1 MGNPSAC
8 SGSQCMKNGVIKQKE
23 NACHVLSLI
32 LILLGPQQPTACI
45 SLNICLNCC
54 LFSCAS
60 STCTKHL
67 LPATRKPNLT
77 MEL

>member
-8 SGSQCMKNGVIKQKE
+8 SRSQCMKNGVIKQKE

-45 SLNICLNCC
+45 SLNICLNCS
-54 LFSCAS
+54 FFCAQVVLVL
-60 STCTKHL
+60 STFFQPHANQT
-67 LPATRKPNLT
+67 
-77 MEL
+77 